1 MCLGE
6 FVELH
11 NLFEEH
17 SALHKL
23 FEEHSALHK
32 MFEEHSA
39 FHTWLEGQQP
49 PAGLQAAQQ
58 QQQGLPLQLGLS
70 LQWGIVVLLWM
81 KPLN

>member
-17 SALHKL
+17 SALH
-23 FEEHSALHK
+23 
-32 MFEEHSA
+32 M
-39 FHTWLEGQQP
+39 WLEGQQP
-49 PAGLQAAQQ
+49 QAGLQAAQQ